1 MKKEDFV
8 VLATA
13 AVRSDYDRALSRA
26 DMESALAA
34 FCDVAA
40 AELLDDGEISLPG
53 LGKLKVKETSARTG
67 RNPRTGERIDIPAS
81 RKVVFTP
88 FKEFREALHG

>member
-1 MKKEDFV
+1 MWPP
-8 VLATA
+8 
-13 AVRSDYDRALSRA
+13 RN
-26 DMESALAA
+26 
-34 FCDVAA
+34 
-40 AELLDDGEISLPG
+40 LLDGGEISLPG

-88 FKEFREALHG
+88 GKEFKEALHG

>member
-13 AVRSDYDRALSRA
+13 AVRSDYDRALSRT

-40 AELLDDGEISLPG
+40 AELLDGGEISLPG

-67 RNPRTGERIDIPAS
+67 AIPARENGSISPAS

-88 FKEFREALHG
+88 GKEFKEALHG

>member
-1 MKKEDFV
+1 MRKEDFI
-8 VLATA
+8 LNAMA
-13 AVRSDYDRALSRA
+13 AVRSNNGRAMNRA

-40 AELLDDGEISLPG
+40 AELIGGGEIPLPG
-53 LGKLKVKETSARTG
+53 LGKLKVKRTSARTG
-67 RNPRTGERIDIPAS
+67 RNPRTGEAIEIPAS

-88 FKEFREALHG
+88 GKEFRETLHG

>member
-1 MKKEDFV
+1 MRKEDFI
-8 VLATA
+8 LNAMA
-13 AVRSDYDRALSRA
+13 AVRSNNGRDLSRV

-40 AELLDDGEISLPG
+40 AELIGGGEISLPG
-53 LGKLKVKETSARTG
+53 LGKLKVKRTSARTG
-67 RNPRTGERIDIPAS
+67 RNPRTGETIEIPAS

-88 FKEFREALHG
+88 GKEFKEALHG